1 MYFVKY
7 ICYNILCYIL
17 NITNMNRH
25 DRMADLQLTMKP
37 VAITTNVVS
46 SNAAHG
52 DVYSIQNYVINLSV
66 TLLFSLV
73 LQFPLPIKLT
83 ATI

>member
-1 MYFVKY
+1 VRKITEGLLYLYFVKY
-7 ICYNILCYIL
+7 IYYNILCYIL
-17 NITNMNRH
+17 NITNMDRR

-52 DVYSIQNYVINLSV
+52 DVYSIQLS
-66 TLLFSLV
+66 TIFQLYRGG
-73 LQFPLPIKLT
+73 QFYW
-83 ATI
+83 